1 MTGKVKLKGK
11 HKRGERGSVEEEQQ
25 AFKRANMADE
35 EEVCSTNDKEAP
47 TDGNKEVAQPRTNIE
62 ETSLSELKEM
72 LVDIQITISDILRQN
87 SKLTNEVVEL
97 RNAFHQQKTELTA
110 VKTTLAKAM
119 KQQDD
124 LETELVAARK
134 KISDQEGEIAEL
146 YDLQDELE
154 QYTRKNSLEIH
165 GIPESAYTSTEEVV
179 LKLAGA
185 VNVDVN
191 PEDIEISHKLNR
203 KGVKP
208 IIVKFQNHKVK
219 SRLYKARTKLKNV
232 WISDIFPFSTAV
244 TRVASERIY
253 LNENLTSYRRE
264 LLKQANQKRKDG
276 LLVSAWSM
284 DGKLLQRADRSEC
297 TKEVTWKIFK
307 VVV

>member
-1 MTGKVKLKGK
+1 MTGRVKLKGK

-25 AFKRANMADE
+25 TFKRANMADE

-47 TDGNKEVAQPRTNIE
+47 TGDNEEVAQPSTNLE

-87 SKLTNEVVEL
+87 SKLTNEVAEL

-146 YDLQDELE
+146 YDLQDKLE

-219 SRLYKARTKLKNV
+219 SRLYKARTKLKNIRV
-232 WISDIFPFSTAV
+232 LDILGTFSTDSFV
-244 TRVASERIY
+244 
-253 LNENLTSYRRE
+253 
-264 LLKQANQKRKDG
+264 DG
-276 LLVSAWSM
+276 Y
-284 DGKLLQRADRSEC
+284 GN
-297 TKEVTWKIFK
+297 WK
-307 VVV
+307 